1 MGVDPARLRA
11 ILDVLRDAGVRR
23 AKVPVVDAGALP
35 AGMGDLGLLEVEFE
49 PTPESA
55 APFVGKDGRPVDLD
69 EGAGPLAR
77 DPDADLEAA
86 NFKKPTDG

>member
-1 MGVDPARLRA
+1 MDPARLST

-23 AKVPVVDAGALP
+23 AKVPLADARKVGTECVPFLF
-35 AGMGDLGLLEVEFE
+35 EVEFE

-55 APFVGKDGRPVDLD
+55 APFVGKDGKPVDLD